1 MNESLSSYVLA
12 SFSAGMAA
20 TFLVAYLALRFYGNK
35 EEHSDRVERQ
45 RDKADMQILLNS
57 YRAVESD
64 AELNLA
70 ISACWRSGIPATPE
84 NLWTKVSSVA
94 IIKEAYRKKSP
105 HTAKI

>member
-84 NLWTKVSSVA
+84 IHGTRIKAGRVLA
-94 IIKEAYRKKSP
+94 ITRLFGG
-105 HTAKI
+105 TVG